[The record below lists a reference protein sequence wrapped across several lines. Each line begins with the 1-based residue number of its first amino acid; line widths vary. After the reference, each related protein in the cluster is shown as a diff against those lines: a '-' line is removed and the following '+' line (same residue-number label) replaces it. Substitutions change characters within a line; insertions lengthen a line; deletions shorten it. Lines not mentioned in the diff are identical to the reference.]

1 MLWRLLSGAG
11 GIAAVWKLAHWWF
24 EDPDQL
30 SKERRKEL
38 RDKKLEAIE
47 ALADNRFD
55 DFKRLTDELRA
66 LAAKP

>member
-1 MLWRLLSGAG
+1 MLWRLLTSVG
-11 GIAAVWKLAHWWF
+11 GMAAVWKLAHWWF

-38 RDKKLEAIE
+38 REKKLEAIE

-55 DFKRLTDELRA
+55 DFQRLTTELRN
-66 LAAKP
+66 LSVEP